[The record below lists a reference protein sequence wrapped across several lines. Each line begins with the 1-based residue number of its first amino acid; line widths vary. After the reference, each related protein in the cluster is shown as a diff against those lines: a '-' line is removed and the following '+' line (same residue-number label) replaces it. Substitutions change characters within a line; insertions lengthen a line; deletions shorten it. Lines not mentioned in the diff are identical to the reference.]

1 MYLQLIT
8 EDEEWANF
16 SDDGNEDEEDGEGPE
31 EEDDDGKIQTK
42 CGLIHL
48 EIFGF
53 LRNYCNMLKVW
64 ARKNSEV
71 LVRSYP

>member
-1 MYLQLIT
+1 MLIFSFTCMYLQLIT

-16 SDDGNEDEEDGEGPE
+16 SDDGNEDEKDGEGPE

-53 LRNYCNMLKVW
+53 LRNYCNM
-64 ARKNSEV
+64 
-71 LVRSYP
+71 

>member
-53 LRNYCNMLKVW
+53 LRNYCNM
-64 ARKNSEV
+64 
-71 LVRSYP
+71 

>member
-31 EEDDDGKIQTK
+31 EDDDGKIQTM
-42 CGLIHL
+42 LNDS
-48 EIFGF
+48 FGN
-53 LRNYCNMLKVW
+53 LW
-64 ARKNSEV
+64 IS
-71 LVRSYP
+71 